1 MEFQYYPGKVT
12 SNNPLGY
19 ISLEKF
25 IQVNKSP
32 SNRLKDIFRKIREA
46 ETDGDEKLKAY
57 LKQNNLYYFTP
68 CVHIDKLRRYN
79 NIICFTG
86 LLVLDFDH
94 IDNAVDFKEY
104 LFLTYLF
111 IMAAWLSPSRRGVKA
126 LVSIPIVI
134 TVDQFKEFY
143 FGIANEMDQYKGFDG
158 SGQNPVLPLFQS
170 YDPDLLYR
178 SDCTTWTE
186 KGIKLDE
193 LKLNRVKTAPVKVEY
208 SDYNRDRVVKVIT
221 KSVNKISDNGHP
233 QLRSAAIVLGG
244 YVASGY
250 IDRSEAEQLINN
262 LIEDNNYLKKGIP
275 GYKKTAKWGINKGQ
289 VYPLYFKSSNTVS
302 YG

>member
-12 SNNPLGY
+12 SNYPLGY
-19 ISLEKF
+19 ISLEEF
-25 IQVNKSP
+25 IQENKSP
-32 SNRLKDIFRKIREA
+32 SDKLKEIFRKIREA
-46 ETDGDEKLKAY
+46 ETDGDEKVKAN

-68 CVHIDKLRRYN
+68 CVHVDKWRRYE

-104 LFLTYLF
+104 LFHTYLV
-111 IMAAWLSPSRRGVKA
+111 IVAAWLSPSRRGVKA
-126 LVSIPIVI
+126 LVSIPIVY
-134 TVDQFKEFY
+134 TVDQFKEYY
-143 FGIANEMDQYKGFDG
+143 FGIVAEMDQYRGFDG
-158 SGQNPVLPLFQS
+158 TGQNPVLPLFQS

-178 SDCTTWTE
+178 SNYTTWTE

-193 LKLNRVKTAPVKVEY
+193 LSLNQVKTAPVKVEY
-208 SDYNRDRVVKVIT
+208 SYHNKDRVVKAIT

-250 IDRSEAEQLINN
+250 IDKSEAEQLINN

-275 GYKKTAKWGINKGQ
+275 GYKKTAKWGIHAGQ
-289 VYPLYFKSSNTVS
+289 GHPLYFKPSNTVS
-302 YG
+302 NG